1 MNVNTKVMLGNY
13 DRYAA
18 QQHLIK
24 GVGKTADALVLEIAA
39 PSKKY
44 RYLVAVTPDMKVTH
58 KCKAASEGRPCWHLA
73 AALEAMARFKGYKQT
88 YPTTVDSV
96 VETPEVTE
104 IEEDLT
110 PQIFGHIGDFKLLNM
125 PNATAKDTK
134 TDEEEKAEVK
144 IIEPEQ
150 PEDATDDDDL
160 GQFSF
165 PTALM
170 KKIKAFREQQKKILT
185 KEQLERVPAKAEY
198 TPIGNELLRTLGSL
212 LAGPDGTK
220 WHPALLIGPRS
231 TGKSTL
237 AYTVAHILMLPV
249 TLIGGNGDITAD
261 WLLGGPTISYDKD
274 GRQQITHQAGLLLQA
289 VESGELVIFEE
300 INMVPSEINSLLH
313 PLLDW
318 HRILPV
324 PGVGQVKPHPSFRMI
339 ACMNPGYA
347 GTRQVNEALIS
358 RFKAVKVPYPPGAL
372 VEEII
377 IKETGVKKDIAKNIS
392 QIYEMIVRRV
402 EQRDIL
408 DNAVNIR
415 ALIYAAS
422 DVKELKLNPKE
433 AITDNLCDSIEDP
446 HTISVIKEIVDSK
459 IA

>member
-1 MNVNTKVMLGNY
+1 MKINVRLGNY

-18 QQHLIK
+18 QQYLIK
-24 GVGKTADALVLEIAA
+24 GVGKTADALVLEIAM
-39 PSKKY
+39 PSKSY
-44 RYLVAVTPDMKVTH
+44 RYLVSITPDMKVTH

-150 PEDATDDDDL
+150 SGETLDDDDL
-160 GQFSF
+160 RQFSF
-165 PTALM
+165 PTDLM
-170 KKIKAFREQQKKILT
+170 KKIKAFRRQQKKNLS
-185 KEQLERVPAKAEY
+185 KEQLERVPSKGEY
-198 TPIGNELLRTLGSL
+198 IPIGNELLRAVGAL
-212 LAGPDGTK
+212 LAGPNGTRWK
-220 WHPALLIGPRS
+220 PALLIGPRS

-237 AYTVAHILMLPV
+237 AETVAHILMLPV
-249 TLIGGNGDITAD
+249 TLIGGNGDMTAD
-261 WLLGGPTISYDKD
+261 WLLGGPTITYDKD

-318 HRILPV
+318 RRILPV

-358 RFKAVKVPYPPGAL
+358 RFKAVKVPYPPGSL
-372 VEEII
+372 VEEVI
-377 IKETGVKKDIAKNIS
+377 IKETGIKKDVAKNIS
-392 QIYEMIVRRV
+392 QIYEMIVRRA
-402 EQRDIL
+402 EQKDIL
-408 DNAVNIR
+408 DEAVNIR
-415 ALIYAAS
+415 ALTDAAT
-422 DVKELKLNPKE
+422 DVVELKLSPKE
-433 AITDNLCDSIEDP
+433 AITCNLCDPIEDP
-446 HTISVIKEIVDSK
+446 HTVSVVKEIVDSK